1 MTDSIKPPSFGAGP
15 SRVGFDGQPDAAG
28 AVSGANAPAAS
39 SAVTAQAVGLAE
51 QLKSGALTAT
61 QVVDAVVAQAL
72 EQARAQGLP
81 ASEQAQLESVLR
93 TAMADDPTLAG
104 LARELER

>member
-15 SRVGFDGQPDAAG
+15 SRVGFDSQPDATG
-28 AVSGANAPAAS
+28 AVSGANASAGT
-39 SAVTAQAVGLAE
+39 SAVAAPAVGLAE
-51 QLKSGALTAT
+51 QLRSGALTPA

-81 ASEQAQLESVLR
+81 AAEEAHLERVLR
-93 TAMADDPTLAG
+93 TAMTDDPTLAG